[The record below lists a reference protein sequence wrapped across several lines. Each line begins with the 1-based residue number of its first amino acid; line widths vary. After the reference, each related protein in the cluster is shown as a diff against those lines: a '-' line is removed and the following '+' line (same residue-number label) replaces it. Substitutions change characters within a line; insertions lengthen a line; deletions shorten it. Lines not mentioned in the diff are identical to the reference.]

1 MDKRRI
7 SAMRI
12 SRRIEA
18 IKKLERVLMA
28 CKRGSDPDLLHE
40 GCVLAWNLSLP
51 LLQPHLLKHVHRLFT
66 IAANS
71 LEELDSPMK
80 SLRAKLHFEV
90 AKCEISQDFLAK
102 ASAQIARL

>member
-18 IKKLERVLMA
+18 VKKLERVLMA

-80 SLRAKLHFEV
+80 V
-90 AKCEISQDFLAK
+90 
-102 ASAQIARL
+102 